1 MRTTLDLPDPLYR
14 RLKLQ
19 AAKEG
24 KTLRELVIRY
34 LEEGLRRGGSPGPR
48 PPPQVLEAGRRIP
61 VRTHEELWSLLEE
74 EGGPAGP

>member
-19 AAKEG
+19 AAREG

-34 LEEGLRRGGSPGPR
+34 LEEGLRRRGSPGPR
-48 PPPQVLEAGRRIP
+48 PLPRVPEAGRRIP
-61 VRTHEELWSLLEE
+61 VRTHEELWGLLEE

>member
-1 MRTTLDLPDPLYR
+1 MRTTLDLPDLLYW

-19 AAKEG
+19 AAKES

-48 PPPQVLEAGRRIP
+48 PLPRVLKAGRRIP
-61 VRTHEELWSLLEE
+61 VRTHEELWGLLEE

>member
-24 KTLRELVIRY
+24 KTLKELVTRF
-34 LEEGLRRGGSPGPR
+34 LEEALSRQASGGAGSLPLVP
-48 PPPQVLEAGRRIP
+48 AKGRRILP
-61 VRTHEELWSLLEE
+61 LRNADLWELLED
-74 EGGPAGP
+74 GPSRP

>member
-34 LEEGLRRGGSPGPR
+34 LEEGLGREGLPR
-48 PPPQVLEAGRRIP
+48 PRSLPRVPEAGRRIP
-61 VRTHEELWSLLEE
+61 VRTHEELWALLEE

>member
-19 AAKEG
+19 AAREG

-34 LEEGLRRGGSPGPR
+34 LEEELRRGGSPGPR
-48 PPPQVLEAGRRIP
+48 PLPRVPEAGRRIP
-61 VRTHEELWSLLEE
+61 VRTHEELWGLLEE

>member
-19 AAKEG
+19 AAREG
-24 KTLRELVIRY
+24 KNLRELVIRY
-34 LEEGLRRGGSPGPR
+34 LEEGLRRGGSPRPR
-48 PPPQVLEAGRRIP
+48 PLPRVHEAGRRIP
-61 VRTHEELWSLLEE
+61 VRTHEELWGLLEE

>member
-19 AAKEG
+19 AAREG

-34 LEEGLRRGGSPGPR
+34 LEEGLRRGESPGPR
-48 PPPQVLEAGRRIP
+48 PLPRVPEAGRRIP
-61 VRTHEELWSLLEE
+61 VRTHEELWALLED

>member
-19 AAKEG
+19 AAREG

-34 LEEGLRRGGSPGPR
+34 LEEGLRRGESPGPR
-48 PPPQVLEAGRRIP
+48 PLPQVPRAGRRIP
-61 VRTHEELWSLLEE
+61 ACTHEELWALLEE

>member
-14 RLKLQ
+14 RLKFQ

-48 PPPQVLEAGRRIP
+48 PLPRVLEAGRRIP
-61 VRTHEELWSLLEE
+61 VRTHEELWALLEE
-74 EGGPAGP
+74 EGGPTGP

>member
-19 AAKEG
+19 AAREG

-48 PPPQVLEAGRRIP
+48 PLPRVPEAGRRIP
-61 VRTHEELWSLLEE
+61 VRTHEELWALLEE